1 MKHLYTLCIFLVL
14 SMQQTFAQTYTFNW
28 ATGILFNLVGGLLTG
43 NVNNVNSSSVNTTVN
58 LSSNQ
63 SDAFTTYSSFTS
75 PTVSGSPFTT
85 DFFSALP
92 NLAVGINFTDKA
104 KYTDIAIQF
113 SSTVKNVK
121 FNIAD
126 IDKSFS
132 GSSTWDKVI
141 ITGYNGATAVSNP
154 AISKVWWLNSSI
166 SISGNTVTA
175 SGGTSSSSWIDQDGS
190 VEVDFGS
197 TMLTSINV
205 RLQATAASQ
214 ADPVEQAIGIG
225 NISFQRAIVL
235 PLTLKS
241 FNGAVNNNSV
251 KLNWESAQEQ
261 NLNKYIVEKS
271 TDGVNWQTLTTVMAT
286 GSNNANEYNS
296 VDNNAAQVNYY
307 RLKQVETNGSFTY
320 SQVIRIR
327 KEENDKLALK
337 IYPNPV
343 ISNATININ
352 SENKL
357 AAHIKIYN
365 QFGMQLQYMQ
375 RSLIAGSNN
384 IPVQGLSALPA
395 GTYIIVV
402 EDDKLNRIGTSQFVK
417 Q

>member
-43 NVNNVNSSSVNTTVN
+43 NVNNVNSSTVN
-58 LSSNQ
+58 ATITVGSNQ
-63 SDAFTTYSSFTS
+63 STAFTTFTAFAS

-85 DFFSALP
+85 DFLANLP
-92 NLAVGINFTDKA
+92 NLGVGVDFTDKA
-104 KYTDIAIQF
+104 KYADIIIQF

-126 IDKSFS
+126 IDRSS
-132 GSSTWDKVI
+132 SSTWDEVI

-154 AISKVWWLNSSI
+154 SISKLWSLFNGVI

-175 SGGTSSSSWIDQDGS
+175 GGGTSSSSWLEQLGS

-197 TMLTSINV
+197 TMLTSVNIQL
-205 RLQATAASQ
+205 RASSASQ
-214 ADPVEQAIGIG
+214 TDPNEQAIGIG
-225 NISFQRAIVL
+225 NISFQRAYAL

-251 KLNWESAQEQ
+251 KLSWESAQEQ
-261 NLNKYIVEKS
+261 NLDKYIVEKS
-271 TDGVNWQTLTTVMAT
+271 TDGINWQTLTTVMAT
-286 GSNNANEYNS
+286 GSSKASEYNTI
-296 VDNNAAQVNYY
+296 DNNLAQVNYY
-307 RLKQVETNGSFTY
+307 RLKQVETNGNFTY
-320 SQVIRIR
+320 SQIIRIR
-327 KEENDKLALK
+327 KEENEKLALK
-337 IYPNPV
+337 MYPNPV

-365 QFGMQLQYMQ
+365 QFGMQLQHMQ

-384 IPVQGLSALPA
+384 IPVQGLSTLPA